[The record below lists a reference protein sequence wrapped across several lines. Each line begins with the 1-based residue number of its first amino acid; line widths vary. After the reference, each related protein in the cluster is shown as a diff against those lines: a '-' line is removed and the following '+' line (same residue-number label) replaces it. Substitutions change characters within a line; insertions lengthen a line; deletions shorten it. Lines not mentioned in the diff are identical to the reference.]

1 MKRTTVFLDAA
12 LENDLKALARRRG
25 QPMAALVREGLTAYV
40 ARQAAE
46 EPAPRLSFLGI
57 GRSGRRDVAQRH
69 EELLW
74 RGLTPHGEPR
84 PTKARRRAKPKPAR
98 KRRA

>member
-12 LENDLKALARRRG
+12 LESDLKALARRRG
-25 QPMAALVREGLTAYV
+25 QPVAALVREGLTGYV
-40 ARQAAE
+40 AQQAAK

-57 GRSGRRDVAQRH
+57 GRSGRRDTAERH

-74 RGLTPHGEPR
+74 RGLTPHGEAK
-84 PTKARRRAKPKPAR
+84 PTKGRQRAKRKAAG
-98 KRRA
+98 KRRS